1 MKDIRVIRNGQ
12 QSESRDNNRDPSES
26 STNNVVRTMENPLTS
41 IIVLNYNGSQE
52 LRTLFDSI
60 QKTTYH
66 NREVIMV
73 DNGSSDKSIDYTRKH
88 FPSVRIIDNG
98 RNVGA
103 AEGFNVGIAH
113 SNGKYFALLS
123 PGMEVDP
130 DWLHPLVSVLESDD
144 SVAAVDSWYIDYND
158 RLRFDRVV
166 AAGRY
171 ADRFGNIRNHA
182 AGELTKNHER
192 SIKRIFAGMTLM
204 RKDIFKNLG
213 PFDPDFF
220 FGYEDMDLF
229 LRINLAGYKVL
240 SIPSSRIFHKS
251 GASSERGI
259 RRPGFYYLEKRNR
272 LISLVKNLPTK
283 SLVFAFPVVF
293 FEYISYLAFWTLKG
307 NKRNVTE
314 LVRSLIWFL
323 EKGNLR
329 GLLAK
334 RREYL
339 RRKKERLAPL
349 RSFMVPYCG
358 DLLRLFGGKYR
369 TDESSNESLR

>member
-1 MKDIRVIRNGQ
+1 MARGRSKAIPGNEY
-12 QSESRDNNRDPSES
+12 ESLTGKN
-26 STNNVVRTMENPLTS
+26 METTDSPLTS

-52 LRTLFDSI
+52 LPTLFNSI
-60 QKTTYH
+60 QRTTYQ

-73 DNGSSDKSIDYTRKH
+73 DNGSSDKSIDFMNKH
-88 FPSVRIIDNG
+88 YPSVKIIENR

-103 AEGFNVGIAH
+103 AEGFNVGIAN
-113 SNGKYFALLS
+113 SKGKYFALLS
-123 PGMEVDP
+123 PGMEVHP
-130 DWLHPLVSVLESDD
+130 DWLQPLVSVLEKD
-144 SVAAVDSWYIDYND
+144 SRVAAVDSWYVDYND
-158 RLRFDRVV
+158 RQRFDRVV

-171 ADRFGNIRNHA
+171 ADRFGNVRNYG
-182 AGELTKNHER
+182 AGELIKNHDEE
-192 SIKRIFAGMTLM
+192 IKRVFAGMTLM
-204 RKDIFKNLG
+204 RKTVFDDLG

-229 LRINLAGYKVL
+229 LRINLAGHKVL
-240 SIPSSRIFHKS
+240 SIPFSRVFHKS

-272 LISLVKNLPTK
+272 LISLVKNLPAK

-293 FEYISYLAFWTLKG
+293 FEYLSYLAFWTFKG

-314 LVRSLIWFL
+314 LVRSVLWFL

-334 RREYL
+334 RRENL
-339 RRKKERLAPL
+339 RRNEGKPVAL
-349 RSFMVPYCG
+349 RSFLVPYCG
-358 DLLRLFGGKYR
+358 DLLRLLGGKYR
-369 TDESSNESLR
+369 ADESQRNHTGDIP